1 LLRAGRYYQKELKM
15 KTHVLL
21 VDDERDFLDIMA
33 ERIRARG
40 MAVSTA
46 TSAEEAAKIVEKG
59 SYDIVIM
66 DFMMPAM
73 DGFTA
78 LKLLKD
84 IQPEIQV
91 ILLTG
96 DATADKCSEALRL
109 GALDVIEKPADL
121 NLLIQKIKDARDRKP
136 NPATCKQ

>member
-1 LLRAGRYYQKELKM
+1 M
-15 KTHVLL
+15 KARVLL

-40 MAVSTA
+40 MAVTTA
-46 TSAEEAAKIVEKG
+46 TSAEEAAKIVEMD
-59 SYDIVIM
+59 SFDIVIM

-78 LKLLKD
+78 LKLLKN

-96 DATADKCSEALRL
+96 DATADKCSKALRI

-121 NLLIQKIKDARDRKP
+121 NLLIQKIKDAKARKP
-136 NPATCKQ
+136 NPATCNP

>member
-1 LLRAGRYYQKELKM
+1 M
-15 KTHVLL
+15 KTRVLL

-40 MAVSTA
+40 MAVTTA
-46 TSAEEAAKIVEKG
+46 TSAEEAAKMVKMG
-59 SYDIVIM
+59 SYDTVIM

-73 DGFTA
+73 DGLKA

-121 NLLIQKIKDARDRKP
+121 NLLIQKIKDAKDRKQK
-136 NPATCKQ
+136 NSKKKL

>member
-1 LLRAGRYYQKELKM
+1 M
-15 KTHVLL
+15 KSRVLL

-33 ERIRARG
+33 ERIRSRG
-40 MAVSTA
+40 MAVTTA
-46 TSAEEAAKIVEKG
+46 TSAEEAAKLVERG

-73 DGFTA
+73 DGFKA

-84 IQPEIQV
+84 VQPEIQV

-96 DATADKCSEALRL
+96 DAAADKCSEALRL

-121 NLLIQKIKDARDRKP
+121 SLLIQIIKDAKARKP
-136 NPATCKQ
+136 NPSTCNQ

>member
-1 LLRAGRYYQKELKM
+1 M
-15 KTHVLL
+15 KTRVLL

-40 MAVSTA
+40 MAVTTA
-46 TSAEEAAKIVEKG
+46 TSAEEAAKIVEMD

-73 DGFTA
+73 DGFKA

-96 DATADKCSEALRL
+96 DATADKCSEAKKL

-121 NLLIQKIKDARDRKP
+121 NLLIQKIKDAKARKQK
-136 NPATCKQ
+136 NSNDERRVTN

>member
-1 LLRAGRYYQKELKM
+1 M
-15 KTHVLL
+15 KTRVLL

-40 MAVSTA
+40 MTVTTA
-46 TSAEEAAKIVEKG
+46 TSAEEAAKLVEKG

-73 DGFTA
+73 DGFKA

-84 IQPEIQV
+84 VQPEIQV

-96 DATADKCSEALRL
+96 DAAADKCSEALRL

-121 NLLIQKIKDARDRKP
+121 SLLIQKIKDAKARKT
-136 NPATCKQ
+136 NPSTCNQ

>member
-1 LLRAGRYYQKELKM
+1 M
-15 KTHVLL
+15 KTRVLL

-40 MAVSTA
+40 MTVTTA
-46 TSAEEAAKIVEKG
+46 TSAEEAAKMVKMG
-59 SYDIVIM
+59 SYDTVIM

-73 DGFTA
+73 DGLKA

-121 NLLIQKIKDARDRKP
+121 NLLIQKIKDAKDRKQK
-136 NPATCKQ
+136 NSKKKL

>member
-1 LLRAGRYYQKELKM
+1 M
-15 KTHVLL
+15 KTRVLL

-96 DATADKCSEALRL
+96 DATADKCSEALKL

-136 NPATCKQ
+136 NPATCNQ

>member
-1 LLRAGRYYQKELKM
+1 M
-15 KTHVLL
+15 KTRVLL

-40 MAVSTA
+40 MTVTTA
-46 TSAEEAAKIVEKG
+46 TSAEEAAKLVEKG

-73 DGFTA
+73 DGFKA

-84 IQPEIQV
+84 VQPEIQV

-96 DATADKCSEALRL
+96 DAAADKCSEALRL

-121 NLLIQKIKDARDRKP
+121 SLLIQKIKDAKERKP
-136 NPATCKQ
+136 NPATCNQ

>member
-1 LLRAGRYYQKELKM
+1 M
-15 KTHVLL
+15 KTRVLL

-40 MAVSTA
+40 IDVTTA
-46 TSAEEAAKIVEKG
+46 TSAEEAAKMVEMG
-59 SYDIVIM
+59 SYDTVIM

-109 GALDVIEKPADL
+109 GA
-121 NLLIQKIKDARDRKP
+121 
-136 NPATCKQ
+136 

>member
-1 LLRAGRYYQKELKM
+1 MSLKI
-15 KTHVLL
+15 LI
-21 VDDERDFLDIMA
+21 VDDEKDFLDIMA

-46 TSAEEAAKIVEKG
+46 TSAEEAAKMVEMG
-59 SYDIVIM
+59 SYDTVIM

-121 NLLIQKIKDARDRKP
+121 NLLIQKIKDAKARKP
-136 NPATCKQ
+136 NPATCNS

>member
-1 LLRAGRYYQKELKM
+1 M
-15 KTHVLL
+15 KTRVLL

-40 MAVSTA
+40 IVVSTA
-46 TSAEEAAKIVEKG
+46 TSAEEAAKIVEMD

-66 DFMMPAM
+66 DFMMPPM

-96 DATADKCSEALRL
+96 DATADKCSEALKL
-109 GALDVIEKPADL
+109 GALDVIEKPPDL
-121 NLLIQKIKDARDRKP
+121 NLLIQKIKDAKARKP
-136 NPATCKQ
+136 NPATCNQ

>member
-1 LLRAGRYYQKELKM
+1 
-15 KTHVLL
+15 
-21 VDDERDFLDIMA
+21 
-33 ERIRARG
+33 
-40 MAVSTA
+40 
-46 TSAEEAAKIVEKG
+46 
-59 SYDIVIM
+59 
-66 DFMMPAM
+66 MPAM
-73 DGFTA
+73 DGLKA

-121 NLLIQKIKDARDRKP
+121 NLLIQKIKDAKDRKQK
-136 NPATCKQ
+136 NSKKKL

>member
-1 LLRAGRYYQKELKM
+1 M
-15 KTHVLL
+15 KTRVLL

-40 MAVSTA
+40 MTVTTA
-46 TSAEEAAKIVEKG
+46 TSAEEAAKMVKMG
-59 SYDIVIM
+59 SYDTVIM

-73 DGFTA
+73 DGLKA

-121 NLLIQKIKDARDRKP
+121 NLLIQKIKDAKDRKQ
-136 NPATCKQ
+136 KKSKKKL

>member
-1 LLRAGRYYQKELKM
+1 M
-15 KTHVLL
+15 KTRVLL

-40 MAVSTA
+40 MAVTTA
-46 TSAEEAAKIVEKG
+46 TSAEEAAKMVKMG
-59 SYDIVIM
+59 SYDTVIM

-73 DGFTA
+73 DGLKA

-91 ILLTG
+91 ILLIG

-121 NLLIQKIKDARDRKP
+121 NLLIQKIKDAKDRKQK
-136 NPATCKQ
+136 NSKKKL

>member
-1 LLRAGRYYQKELKM
+1 M
-15 KTHVLL
+15 KTRVLL

-40 MAVSTA
+40 MTVTTA
-46 TSAEEAAKIVEKG
+46 TSAEEAAKMVKMG
-59 SYDIVIM
+59 SYDTVIM

-73 DGFTA
+73 DGFKA

-136 NPATCKQ
+136 NPASCKQ